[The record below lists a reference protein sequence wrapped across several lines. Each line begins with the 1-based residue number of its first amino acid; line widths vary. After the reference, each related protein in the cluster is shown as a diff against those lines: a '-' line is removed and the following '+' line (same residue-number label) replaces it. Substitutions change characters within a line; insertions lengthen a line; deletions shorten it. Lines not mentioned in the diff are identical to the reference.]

1 MKVIDLTQAI
11 SPEMPVYP
19 GTETPDFVDANTYD
33 RDGFKE
39 TKISFYTHTGT
50 HVDPPVHLFPNRT
63 ALDEFPISQF
73 IGKALVIDCTML
85 QEGEYITKEQLLP
98 YANQVEQADF
108 LLFHLG
114 WDKFWGSSKYFE
126 EYPCIDEEVLS
137 FIMNSSLKGIGFDTI
152 GLDPVSDL
160 NLTRHRALFAK
171 KDILN
176 IENLKNLHLCGS
188 ELFWFSCFPLKIE
201 NADGSPVRA
210 VAWFI

>member
-98 YANQVEQADF
+98 YANQIEQADF

-114 WDKFWGSSKYFE
+114 WDKYWGSSKYFE

-176 IENLKNLHLCGS
+176 IENLKNFLY
-188 ELFWFSCFPLKIE
+188 
-201 NADGSPVRA
+201 
-210 VAWFI
+210 